1 MVRVY
6 VREVGLKV
14 GWDSKMGKGPQGSMG
29 AKRLR
34 VIIAQVKSIK
44 RRYRRRTGMYS
55 SCNGGSRADTRK
67 GDSGNAPTRSRS
79 KWS

>member
-14 GWDSKMGKGPQGSMG
+14 GWGSKMGKGPQGSMG

-34 VIIAQVKSIK
+34 VTIAQVKSIK

-55 SCNGGSRADTRK
+55 SCNGGF
-67 GDSGNAPTRSRS
+67 PC
-79 KWS
+79 